1 MRTHP
6 RERKGLDVLK
16 TFVSEGSHKR
26 SGSQAGA
33 TVMLPVTP
41 PCGGTVPSQ
50 SVGRSSRG
58 RGRCAPK
65 TPDAGRLRR

>member
-41 PCGGTVPSQ
+41 RAGAPSRHHRWGVVLAGGDGV
-50 SVGRSSRG
+50 
-58 RGRCAPK
+58 
-65 TPDAGRLRR
+65 RLRPLTRVVRR